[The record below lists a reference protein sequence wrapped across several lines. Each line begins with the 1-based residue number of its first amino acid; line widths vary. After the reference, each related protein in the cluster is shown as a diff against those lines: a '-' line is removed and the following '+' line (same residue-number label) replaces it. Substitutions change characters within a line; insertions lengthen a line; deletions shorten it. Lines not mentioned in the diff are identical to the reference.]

1 MMKSRIV
8 IVGLA
13 AAMLL
18 LGVALSLTVFRG
30 EDSVD
35 NALKPAAKAG
45 GDFVLQSAD
54 GPVALS
60 DYRGKIVV
68 LYFGYAACPDVCPT
82 SLGLLSLALRELST
96 AELDQVQPL
105 FISVDPERDTV
116 DSLKTYARAFHDRII
131 GITGTPKQIEE
142 IARRYG
148 VLYMKVE
155 LPDSALGYAIDHSS
169 MYYVI
174 GRDGEMRSLIRHGTD
189 PEEIVITLREALA
202 APTQ

>member
-1 MMKSRIV
+1 MKKSRIAF
-8 IVGLA
+8 ILLA
-13 AAMLL
+13 VAMLVIGVL
-18 LGVALSLTVFRG
+18 LAQLVFR
-30 EDSVD
+30 EQNPAD
-35 NALKPAAKAG
+35 NTLEPVADVG
-45 GDFVLQSAD
+45 GDFVLQSAH
-54 GPVALS
+54 GPIALA

-82 SLGLLSLALRELST
+82 SLGLLSLALRELS
-96 AELDQVQPL
+96 ADELEQVQPI

-116 DSLKTYARAFHDRII
+116 EKLEVYADAFHEKLI
-131 GITGTPKQIEE
+131 GLTGTPEQIQQ

-174 GRDGEMRSLIRHGTD
+174 GRDGKMHSLIRHGTE
-189 PEEIVITLREALA
+189 PEEIVISLRQALA
-202 APTQ
+202 GSGR